1 VAASSNES
9 LPGSSWPHLNF
20 VCGQRKT
27 AIVRRGRLRTPTEK
41 VIESWACA
49 QIFGVYLVG
58 PCLAPRWREAQEGSQ
73 AAMTH
78 MLLDPNGR
86 VEPVPYSIDEF
97 AEETGC
103 GRRAVLR
110 MIADGD
116 LKTITVGADERIPA
130 SELRRILVE
139 DLDRKEGF
147 RLGLALALKDGLI
160 REVGLDQRGSVVY
173 ERTDV
178 PLARRRG

>member
-1 VAASSNES
+1 
-9 LPGSSWPHLNF
+9 
-20 VCGQRKT
+20 
-27 AIVRRGRLRTPTEK
+27 
-41 VIESWACA
+41 
-49 QIFGVYLVG
+49 
-58 PCLAPRWREAQEGSQ
+58 
-73 AAMTH
+73 MTH

-160 REVGLDQRGSVVY
+160 REVGLDERGSVVY